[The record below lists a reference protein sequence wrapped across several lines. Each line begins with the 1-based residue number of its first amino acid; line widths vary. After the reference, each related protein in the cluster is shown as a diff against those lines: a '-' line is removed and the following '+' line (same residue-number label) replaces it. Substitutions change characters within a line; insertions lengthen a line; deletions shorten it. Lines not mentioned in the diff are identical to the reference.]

1 MVDYVNLSLNGVR
14 YNQDPQIAGMK
25 RFDIARFLFAR
36 DGYFDAA
43 SSYLIQNL
51 PSLPMVGYYI
61 IVDTPFRPD
70 TISFDIWGDTQYWWM
85 VMLYNNI
92 IDIRNLPQLT
102 RLNYFSLSDL
112 DLMFSKMIA
121 AMGSNPRG

>member
-1 MVDYVNLSLNGVR
+1 MDYVNIGLNGTH
-14 YNQDPQIAGMK
+14 YNQNPQIAGMK
-25 RFDIARFLFAR
+25 RFDIARFLFSR

-51 PSLPMVGYYI
+51 PSLPMIGYYI

-70 TISFDIWGDTQYWWM
+70 TFSFDIYGDTQFWWM
-85 VMLYNNI
+85 LMLYNNI

-102 RLNYFSLSDL
+102 KINYFSLSDL
-112 DLMFSKMIA
+112 DNMFSKMVGI
-121 AMGSNPRG
+121 MGSGG